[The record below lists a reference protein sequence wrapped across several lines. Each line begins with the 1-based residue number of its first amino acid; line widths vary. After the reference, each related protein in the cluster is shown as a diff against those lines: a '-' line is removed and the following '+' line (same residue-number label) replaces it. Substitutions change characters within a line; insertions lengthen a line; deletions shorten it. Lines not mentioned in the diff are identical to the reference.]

1 MFALTR
7 WCGNEHGGHNWPRC
21 LAAFANLGHLCTCRT
36 SSLSPSQLRL
46 KSSCSS
52 WFSHRKPVMI
62 ILNWRM
68 LEDAPSY
75 DTLWQIW
82 VLKTRLKILNHWML
96 GLQFSREHQLS
107 KTVEW
112 DKVAQGLGL
121 AGSRWHFF
129 TVKMVRLLIFSF
141 IWKCLLRET
150 SYLVL
155 SWTFRGKNQPCPLW
169 RQDSV
174 RTCQIMNFACS
185 FLGTLM
191 RTILVVCILN
201 GCVIVLSLF

>member
-1 MFALTR
+1 MGSVCIDTLVWKRTR
-7 WCGNEHGGHNWPRC
+7 RAQ
-21 LAAFANLGHLCTCRT
+21 LAKVLGSLCQLGTSVHMQNQFSQPVTVASQEQLQLLVQPPEASHDNL
-36 SSLSPSQLRL
+36 
-46 KSSCSS
+46 K
-52 WFSHRKPVMI
+52 
-62 ILNWRM
+62 

-96 GLQFSREHQLS
+96 GLQFSGERQLS

-129 TVKMVRLLIFSF
+129 TVKIVRLLIFSF

-150 SYLVL
+150 SYLAL

-174 RTCQIMNFACS
+174 RTCQIMNFARS

-191 RTILVVCILN
+191 RTILVGCILN

>member
-1 MFALTR
+1 MGSVCIDTLVWKRTR
-7 WCGNEHGGHNWPRC
+7 RAQ
-21 LAAFANLGHLCTCRT
+21 LAKVLGSLCQLGTSVHMQNQFSQPVTVASQEQLQLLVQPPEASHDNL
-36 SSLSPSQLRL
+36 
-46 KSSCSS
+46 K
-52 WFSHRKPVMI
+52 
-62 ILNWRM
+62 

-75 DTLWQIW
+75 DMLWQIW

-129 TVKMVRLLIFSF
+129 TVKIVRLLIFSF

-155 SWTFRGKNQPCPLW
+155 S
-169 RQDSV
+169 
-174 RTCQIMNFACS
+174 
-185 FLGTLM
+185 
-191 RTILVVCILN
+191 
-201 GCVIVLSLF
+201 